1 MRVLQV
7 HVFYTTSLTS
17 GENSTV
23 ETIGGYLTKY
33 ATAETLIVSV
43 ARKDIGLR
51 HSFEHYWGT
60 FIKTLKLVLNHRA
73 YDVIFF
79 HNQVP
84 FIPAFLLK
92 YFSRHTLVVKV
103 WHNLRPFCIKGSA
116 FRANQ
121 ICWKC
126 SSSKGRKLNAI
137 RYRCYRNSLWQT
149 LVAMASQRGLLSI
162 LKSPQVYNV
171 AVSDFIRD
179 KLITLGFHDSR
190 VFSIQNAV
198 SSLEVVQSVGSDF
211 LFMGRITEEKGIEKL
226 LSAWEYF
233 RDSNYGDQKLHIV
246 GDGPLLF
253 QLREKYQDS
262 RTIFYGHLKFS
273 EISTISSMCKIGI
286 IPNLWEEPFGKV
298 ALDYLSLGLFI
309 LATKT
314 GGLTEILS
322 NDSGTEFISSME
334 PELLAK
340 QMKGLSLKVD
350 PIDLSLRNAIF
361 QRFSRDATAHKW
373 FMLLQLLEESARI
386 RNLKSP

>member
-7 HVFYTTSLTS
+7 HVYYTTSLTS

-23 ETIGGYLTKY
+23 ETIGGYFAEY
-33 ATAETLIVSV
+33 VNAETLVLKV
-43 ARKDIGLR
+43 AQKEIGLM
-51 HSFEHYWGT
+51 HSFEHYIGA
-60 FIKTLKLVLNHRA
+60 FSKILTLIRKHRT

-92 YFSRHTLVVKV
+92 FFSRHTLIVKV

-126 SSSKGRKLNAI
+126 SSSKARKLNAI

-149 LVAMASQRGLLSI
+149 LVALASQRGILSI

-171 AVSDFIRD
+171 TVSDFIRD
-179 KLITLGFHDSR
+179 KLITLGFDSSR
-190 VFSIQNAV
+190 VFSIQNAM
-198 SSLEVVQSVGSDF
+198 SRFEIFQSAGNDF
-211 LFMGRITEEKGIEKL
+211 LFMGRITHEKGIERL

-246 GDGPLLF
+246 GDGPLLI
-253 QLREKYQDS
+253 QLRDKYQDS
-262 RTIFYGHLKFS
+262 RTIFHGHLTS
-273 EISTISSMCKIGI
+273 PEISTISSMCKVGI
-286 IPNLWEEPFGKV
+286 IPNMWEEPFGKV

-322 NDSGTEFISSME
+322 NDSGTVFISSME
-334 PELLAK
+334 PDLLAK
-340 QMKGLSLKVD
+340 QMKS
-350 PIDLSLRNAIF
+350 LSLRVEPIDFSQRNAIL
-361 QRFSRDATAHKW
+361 QGFSQAATSHKW
-373 FMLLQLLEESARI
+373 SMFLNLMEQSARTK
-386 RNLKSP
+386 NLKSP